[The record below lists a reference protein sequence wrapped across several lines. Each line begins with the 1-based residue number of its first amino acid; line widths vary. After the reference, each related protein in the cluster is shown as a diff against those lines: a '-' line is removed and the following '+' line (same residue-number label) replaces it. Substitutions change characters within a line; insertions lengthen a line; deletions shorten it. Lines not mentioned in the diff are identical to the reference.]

1 MTDTKRRILHHA
13 TEAFLEAPYSRISI
27 REIAQ
32 RSGVSHT
39 YIHKAFGGKEGLYRA
54 VALEAARQWSEANNI
69 TSEDSARDIV
79 LKGFAS
85 NPIEQPVL
93 KLLRRA
99 MTEEDA
105 KDLMLDTFWKDSNTA
120 VETFSRVS
128 AAVPDKV
135 TIELN
140 RDSLFHLILLLIW
153 LPSAAEVFHIFSG
166 KSHNA
171 SQQDLL
177 LKVMKPILF
186 GKLNDQG

>member
-39 YIHKAFGGKEGLYRA
+39 YIHKAFDGKEGLYRA
-54 VALEAARQWSEANNI
+54 VALGAARQWSEASNI
-69 TSEDSARDIV
+69 HNEDSARDIV

-85 NPIEQPVL
+85 NPIEQPAL

-105 KDLMLDTFWKDSNTA
+105 KDLILDTFWKESNMA
-120 VETFSRVS
+120 VETIRKVS
-128 AAVPDKV
+128 AAIPDKV

-140 RDSLFHLILLLIW
+140 RDSLIHLMLLMIW
-153 LPSAAEVFHIFSG
+153 LPSAAEVVNIFSRTT
-166 KSHNA
+166 HNA

-186 GKLNDQG
+186 GDLND